1 MPRLPKDPTWTYP
14 YRTRNQIAA
23 AKRYLAKCHAK
34 KHGWNNFKHR
44 ERPEALPGNRP
55 NKIEWES
62 VPPQFRQATQ
72 EWFNQKIAE
81 CKARGISLTD
91 GKIRSLRCNATR
103 QGRHIM
109 TKKHG
114 IKMWVYYSMRAVV
127 ERYEKWLTQQQKIEH
142 QKIIGKT
149 ESRVLEVA

>member
-1 MPRLPKDPTWTYP
+1 
-14 YRTRNQIAA
+14 
-23 AKRYLAKCHAK
+23 
-34 KHGWNNFKHR
+34 
-44 ERPEALPGNRP
+44 
-55 NKIEWES
+55 
-62 VPPQFRQATQ
+62 
-72 EWFNQKIAE
+72 
-81 CKARGISLTD
+81 
-91 GKIRSLRCNATR
+91 
-103 QGRHIM
+103 M